1 MMLTVEDMN
10 LSLSFTHNTRPRI
23 LLELTKQLPLITDPE
38 LKEACEKL
46 KSKLEKMSDTEY
58 RSIDFTV
65 YEEANYE

>member
-10 LSLSFTHNTRPRI
+10 LTLSFTHNTRPRI